1 MVQSFSNC
9 LRIKAIPARLLN
21 STWNSE
27 PGAAYQKRKA
37 VQRCITN
44 KNVVESE
51 CSHVGAV
58 SFFTYCFSDLSLCPS
73 PSASATGTM
82 GHWFFFLAY
91 VDNIKQLQPRLW
103 NPVLVFH
110 GFPPPPR
117 PRPLDVKKR
126 SASDMQKPNQT
137 NWHDENVS
145 IYITVHIHVHVH
157 IHIHIYIYTSF
168 YIIIKNIH
176 MITGGVDNKRQQR
189 YTMCPPSCS
198 LNAPRGGL

>member
-157 IHIHIYIYTSF
+157 IHIHIYIHIILYNNQKYT
-168 YIIIKNIH
+168 YDH
-176 MITGGVDNKRQQR
+176 RRRWQ
-189 YTMCPPSCS
+189 
-198 LNAPRGGL
+198 

>member
-117 PRPLDVKKR
+117 PRPLDVKNGVRPTCKNPTR
-126 SASDMQKPNQT
+126 QIDTMKMYL
-137 NWHDENVS
+137 
-145 IYITVHIHVHVH
+145 YI
-157 IHIHIYIYTSF
+157 
-168 YIIIKNIH
+168 
-176 MITGGVDNKRQQR
+176 
-189 YTMCPPSCS
+189 
-198 LNAPRGGL
+198 